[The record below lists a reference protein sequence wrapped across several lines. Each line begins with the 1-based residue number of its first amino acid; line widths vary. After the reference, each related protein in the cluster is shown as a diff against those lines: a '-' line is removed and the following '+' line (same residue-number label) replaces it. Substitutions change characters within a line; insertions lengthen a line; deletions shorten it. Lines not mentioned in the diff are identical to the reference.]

1 MAINDEPNWKFQIA
15 VISGA
20 LDILNTQPD
29 LKPLEAD
36 SKFHRQE
43 RKLAVEEA
51 QEALGIL
58 KTQIAEI
65 ETIRYRSDKAA

>member
-29 LKPLEAD
+29 LNPLEAD
-36 SKFHRQE
+36 SNFHRQE